1 MDKNTNK
8 TTYKVTASPGLSAEK
23 ILSDWLKKNPDGM
36 SGKIKEF
43 LSGRRGQGGYIY
55 PDAATLAEAA
65 AVLLE
70 DGIEYTAIGCGGTEK
85 KIAETEFCLDFLQPG
100 CSADI
105 KEASVCCTV
114 YRTRDGK
121 YKAVFTEGDFKIILD
136 SGTGYKIEGK
146 LKCGPQTLEGFSEEV
161 TQYYDRHMQEL
172 LAQP

>member
-55 PDAATLAEAA
+55 PDAVTLAEAA
-65 AVLLE
+65 AVLLA
-70 DGIEYTAIGCGGTEK
+70 DGAGRIDNGGGTDK
-85 KIAETEFCLDFLQPG
+85 KIAETEFCLDLLQSV

-114 YRTRDGK
+114 YLTK
-121 YKAVFTEGDFKIILD
+121 YEKYRVVFTEGDFKIVLD
-136 SGTGYKIEGK
+136 TGTGYKIEGK
-146 LKCGPQTLEGFSEEV
+146 LKCGPETLEGFSKEV
-161 TQYYDRHMQEL
+161 TEYYDRHMQRL
-172 LAQP
+172 PVQP